1 MLLERIKT
9 ALVLVAA
16 FILISTKSS
25 VLIFSI
31 VISGFMG
38 FVVWEWAGL
47 AGITKKSS
55 KFTYA
60 ICFICIVGFL
70 YQGLGFG
77 NNQEHFDKEMS
88 LIFLCIGLLFWISS
102 VFFLYHYPRYF
113 EFWNKKYKLTAMGLL
128 VIIPAWNG
136 MIVLKF
142 LNPEGYLL
150 LLIVIL
156 VAVTDIGAYFI
167 GRNFGRIKLAEKLS
181 PNKTWEGVLGGGAV
195 CVLTMILMTGIA
207 DLIFPAFSQVDSVLI
222 VFLTLTTI
230 VLSVVGDLLES
241 MLKRNQGIKDSGDIL
256 PGHGGILDRV
266 DGLLA
271 VVPCFSLILLLT
283 IK

>member
-1 MLLERIKT
+1 MLLQRIKT

-25 VLIFSI
+25 VLVFSI

-38 FVVWEWAGL
+38 FVAWEWAGL
-47 AGITKKSS
+47 AGITKTSS

-60 ICFICIVGFL
+60 IFLICIVGFL

-88 LIFLCIGLLFWISS
+88 LSILYAGLLFWISS
-102 VFFLYHYPRYF
+102 VFFLYYYPRYF

-136 MIVLKF
+136 LIVLKF

-156 VAVTDIGAYFI
+156 VAATDIGAYFI

-271 VVPCFSLILLLT
+271 AVPCFSLLLLLN

>member
-25 VLIFSI
+25 VLVFSI

-38 FVVWEWAGL
+38 FVAWEWAGL

-55 KFTYA
+55 KLTYA
-60 ICFICIVGFL
+60 ICFFCIVSFL

-77 NNQEHFDKEMS
+77 NNQEYFVKEMS
-88 LIFLCIGLLFWISS
+88 LIFLCIGLMFWISS

-156 VAVTDIGAYFI
+156 VAAIDIGAYFT

-207 DLIFPAFSQVDSVLI
+207 DLIFPAFSQVDSVVI

-271 VVPCFSLILLLT
+271 AVPCFSLILLLT

>member
-25 VLIFSI
+25 VLVFSI

-38 FVVWEWAGL
+38 FVAWEWAGL
-47 AGITKKSS
+47 AGITKTSS

-60 ICFICIVGFL
+60 ICLICIVGFL

-88 LIFLCIGLLFWISS
+88 LIFLFIGMFFWVSS

-207 DLIFPAFSQVDSVLI
+207 DLIFPVFLQVDSVLI
-222 VFLTLTTI
+222 VFLTLTTV

>member
-25 VLIFSI
+25 VLVFSI

-38 FVVWEWAGL
+38 FVAWEWAGL
-47 AGITKKSS
+47 AGIKKKSS

-88 LIFLCIGLLFWISS
+88 LIFLFIGMFFWVSS

-181 PNKTWEGVLGGGAV
+181 PNKTWEGVLGGGTV

-207 DLIFPAFSQVDSVLI
+207 DLIFPVFLQVDTVLI
-222 VFLTLTTI
+222 VFLTLTTV

-271 VVPCFSLILLLT
+271 AVPCFSLILLLN

>member
-60 ICFICIVGFL
+60 ICFICIAGFL

-102 VFFLYHYPRYF
+102 VFFLYYYPRYF